1 MQSDSNAN
9 IKQESSS
16 ASTQAS
22 TTPPKE
28 SGTDEALAPKA
39 ISHDQ
44 LTDASSLNNT
54 PPSGPPP
61 QTSSLGTPTSS
72 AISSGQNKNFRYQLD
87 QAGRKGAS
95 AHYPLQPQQS
105 IEVDTKLQRA
115 KTTGFSAQADS
126 NTAADGKLSLL
137 SAGTDTGEPIIST
150 SSIAISTPQVT
161 IRDASITLNEDA
173 RSDGIQESRTV
184 VEPSHGSGSISS
196 IEVQLQSQGEGQ
208 VGLRFVQRQGQVE
221 VQLKSASQQTTQLV
235 LDGVDTLTSSL
246 TRAGWTVESTI
257 LAHLTLAGADKMEP
271 SAFDTSSTSARQQGS
286 AVVPLLAKT
295 YDSPLA
301 GDFLARSLAEHM
313 DTNQYARI
321 EPSVSGQ
328 RVHGGSSESM
338 MSQDRSH
345 QDHGGASE
353 KHGQQHSSQDGNR
366 DSARKNRQTA
376 PRAETWID
384 FIQSQLGQSATM
396 RFSSGA

>member
-9 IKQESSS
+9 RKQESSS

-22 TTPPKE
+22 TAPSKE
-28 SGTDEALAPKA
+28 SSADGAPASKGL
-39 ISHDQ
+39 SHDQ
-44 LTDASSLNNT
+44 LAGASSLNNT

-61 QTSSLGTPTSS
+61 ETSSLKSPTSS
-72 AISSGQNKNFRYQLD
+72 AISSGRNKDFRYQLD

-95 AHYPLQPQQS
+95 AHYPLQPQRS
-105 IEVDTKLQRA
+105 IEDDTKLQRA
-115 KTTGFSAQADS
+115 KTTGVSAQADS
-126 NTAADGKLSLL
+126 NTAADDELSLK
-137 SAGTDTGEPIIST
+137 SAGTDTSEPIIST
-150 SSIAISTPQVT
+150 SSIAISTPQMT
-161 IRDASITLNEDA
+161 IRDTSITSNEDA
-173 RSDGIQESRTV
+173 RSEGIQESGTV

-246 TRAGWTVESTI
+246 TRAGWIVESTI
-257 LAHLTLAGADKMEP
+257 PAHLTLAGAGTMGP
-271 SAFDTSSTSARQQGS
+271 WAFDTSSTSPRQQGS
-286 AVVPLLAKT
+286 AFVPLLAKT
-295 YDSPLA
+295 SESPLT
-301 GDFLARSLAEHM
+301 GDFLAHSLEEHM

-328 RVHGGSSESM
+328 RTHGGSSESM

-345 QDHGGASE
+345 QDRGGASE
-353 KHGQQHSSQDGNR
+353 KHEQQHSSQDGNR
-366 DSARKNRQTA
+366 DSARKHRQTA
-376 PRAETWID
+376 PRTETWID
-384 FIQSQLGQSATM
+384 FIKSQLSQSPTM